1 MVEKSKKLTLEIP
14 IHISSYKM
22 FIETCCDF
30 VKDVDALSR
39 DFKRLSKF
47 KLVIMELLTNA
58 MKHSK
63 AISFLEL
70 EIAESKLIIKKID
83 SGSKFYFSNADTGL
97 PYSFPLTGFG
107 YPSQIKALLGNNY
120 TLNIIVK
127 NENTIEFLEPPEID
141 YLSLQE
147 IPENFGLMVIR
158 QCASSFH
165 YHYNHP
171 LGKNTFEVIL
181 EF

>member
-1 MVEKSKKLTLEIP
+1 MGFKSKKLTLEIP
-14 IHISSYKM
+14 MQIGSYKI

-30 VKDVDALSR
+30 LS
-39 DFKRLSKF
+39 DFEPLSSDFRRLSKF

-63 AISFLEL
+63 VVSFLEL
-70 EIAESKLIIKKID
+70 ESKGNEVIIKKID
-83 SGSKFYFSNADTGL
+83 NGFPFSFSDAKTSTVHN
-97 PYSFPLTGFG
+97 FPLSGFS
-107 YPSQIKALLGNNY
+107 YPTELNALLGNNY
-120 TLNIIVK
+120 TLGILIKDNGLV
-127 NENTIEFLEPPEID
+127 EFLEPPEID

-158 QCASSFH
+158 QCASAFY

-171 LGKNTFEVIL
+171 EKKNTFEVI
-181 EF
+181 FKF